1 MPALPEQPNKLA
13 APVVIVADGAFPQ
26 HSLPMELLQKAAT
39 IVCCDGACEKLIRHG
54 FTPHHIVGDMDS
66 ISPMLQ
72 QRFAAILHPFPDQET
87 NDLTKA
93 VKFCRTQGCKALD
106 IVGATGGREDHTIG
120 NIALLADY
128 AMEISVRM
136 VSDTGVFTPLLS
148 SATLHSFAGQE
159 VSIFCLTPETHIIAQ
174 GLQYPLHDV
183 IFDSWWKGT
192 LNTATG
198 EKIHLQF
205 DAGKVIVF
213 QCNDK
218 RHLS

>member
-1 MPALPEQPNKLA
+1 MPTPEQPNRLA

-26 HSLPMELLQKAAT
+26 HSLPLELLRKAAT
-39 IVCCDGACEKLIRHG
+39 IVCCDGACEKLLQHG

-66 ISPMLQ
+66 IPPPLQ
-72 QRFAAILHPFPDQET
+72 QRFAAILHHFPDQET

-93 VKFCRTQGCKALD
+93 VKFCIAQGCTSLD

-128 AMEISVRM
+128 APEINVRM

-148 SATLHSFAGQE
+148 SATLHSFAGQK
-159 VSIFCLTPETHIIAQ
+159 VSIFCLTPETRIIAQ
-174 GLQYPLHDV
+174 GLQYPLDNV

-198 EKIHLQF
+198 NNIHLQF

-213 QCNDK
+213 QMNNE
-218 RHLS
+218 